1 MLPKGTR
8 FFEASNSLT
17 PFPPFF
23 PHDAAIFSSRR
34 SHFLLI
40 AQKDF
45 AY

>member
-23 PHDAAIFSSRR
+23 PHDATFFPSQR
-34 SHFLLI
+34 SHFRLMT
-40 AQKDF
+40 QKVF

>member
-8 FFEASNSLT
+8 FFEVSNSLT

-23 PHDAAIFSSRR
+23 PRDATIFPSRR

>member
-17 PFPPFF
+17 PFPSFF
-23 PHDAAIFSSRR
+23 PRDATIFPSRR
-34 SHFLLI
+34 SHFLLMT
-40 AQKDF
+40 QKVF